1 MGENKVTKQIN
12 QLCQSLLLAT
22 LVTFIVLGSSGSVF
36 AQDKAA
42 DKYPKPDFSEMEEY
56 WDIVEYE
63 YDFSERQFIVIAKPK
78 KKSVPIWWDI
88 TWLDSKGITVSS
100 YTIYFVLAQVN
111 GAKIG
116 APQRATGYSPFKRQ
130 MVEVKSIKVTEN
142 TGGGDA
148 KLAN

>member
-1 MGENKVTKQIN
+1 MTKQIN

-36 AQDKAA
+36 AQAKVA

-63 YDFSERQFIVIAKPK
+63 YDFEARQFIVIAKPNK
-78 KKSVPIWWDI
+78 KTVPLWWSI
-88 TWLDSKGITVSS
+88 TWYDSKGVVVEAFSIKFDLGSVS
-100 YTIYFVLAQVN
+100 

-116 APQRATGYSPFKRQ
+116 DPQRGKSYSPFKRQ
-130 MVEVKSIKVTEN
+130 MSEVKSIKVTEHP
-142 TGGGDA
+142 GSGDA